1 MDKECHAVHSTAAWL
16 GSSPTYP
23 PLFSALEFQ
32 ALGLLLYTFAAYIP
46 MCYRAS
52 LSCGASSRP
61 NQEGGMQVR
70 YRASLQRSVPR
81 SLPASRSS
89 GEFLHSFRT
98 HLHFQSKI
106 AGGIRNP
113 RNPHKTNVQG

>member
-32 ALGLLLYTFAAYIP
+32 ALGLLLYTFAAHIP

-61 NQEGGMQVR
+61 DQEGGMKVR
-70 YRASLQRSVPR
+70 YRASLATISASVVA
-81 SLPASRSS
+81 SLAVLAADFCAPFGLTCISNRKW
-89 GEFLHSFRT
+89 L
-98 HLHFQSKI
+98 
-106 AGGIRNP
+106 AGLETP
-113 RNPHKTNVQG
+113 